1 MRGFWRGGAVRW
13 RARGSRPPFSSCVT
27 LGTCDLGGW
36 SQHASRAV
44 HTVYSVSSTPLFS
57 VTVYYFA
64 STVLLSTCECGRTI
78 RAQRLTILAPL
89 WPPSRSCL
97 GIFGLCDWAEDS
109 GRVSPSEIC
118 TSQICTKFVKS
129 PMAALRL
136 RRASPPDRNP
146 PLSRSLAEAAVPS
159 ASSAKGGAQI
169 PLRG

>member
-1 MRGFWRGGAVRW
+1 M
-13 RARGSRPPFSSCVT
+13 
-27 LGTCDLGGW
+27 
-36 SQHASRAV
+36 
-44 HTVYSVSSTPLFS
+44 
-57 VTVYYFA
+57 A
-64 STVLLSTCECGRTI
+64 STRVEAPVLQLCYFGHLRLGRLESTRLSCRTYCVLCQQHTAHPYFRLRFTTLPVRYCSQCANGRTI
-78 RAQRLTILAPL
+78 RAQCLTILAPL

-159 ASSAKGGAQI
+159 AGSAKGGA
-169 PLRG
+169 

>member
-13 RARGSRPPFSSCVT
+13 RARGSRPLFSSCFF
-27 LGTCDLGGW
+27 LGTGDW
-36 SQHASRAV
+36 AV
-44 HTVYSVSSTPLFS
+44 GVNTPLVPCILCTLS
-57 VTVYYFA
+57 AAHPYFRLRFTTLPVRYCSQCA
-64 STVLLSTCECGRTI
+64 NGRTI
-78 RAQRLTILAPL
+78 RAQCLTILAPL

-159 ASSAKGGAQI
+159 AGSAKGGA
-169 PLRG
+169 